1 MQLASSR
8 ILVVVAPSN
17 DLGEQLFNE
26 AKKWHELGLIR
37 DFFWIEASEETKQ
50 ALGDFKLKFQ
60 SVSDDP
66 TEVENDFLQFLGGI
80 EVQHLDLV
88 VPWFLGD
95 AAPDEHLALFSVK
108 LGKAIS
114 DVLPKAAQIGN
125 VTNKRLFTTL
135 LSIPS
140 IESVGHDLNPVP
152 FGFDLFDQNVYIS
165 PEARATPWAGSAPV
179 LSANGTLHFALSQI
193 CTVGGVWAGS
203 SESLSAMLRARN
215 YEFTTGNILVMR
227 SITTAVV
234 ANGVASQIV
243 IEALT
248 KVGDPEFDLYA
259 NTDANDKQ
267 RPVALL
273 IGQRQLRD
281 QFVTQRV
288 EEILARSDKAFTY
301 EKREAFVKPDHGR
314 GFAPAVK
321 FFWNFTK
328 ETVKGFPLYTK
339 YWFQNKRNK
348 TANSLFGDVVEA
360 VPEGLDGYDE
370 MLRKMLVEVEKFN
383 ADAAIQD
390 SIAVSKEAFSQN
402 PGIWKLLR
410 EIAFSSVDGFGAKS
424 ETKAQVLPTV
434 DDVVSDPAE
443 RFEID
448 PQFAEHLELQDSSIG
463 FEQVAEL
470 RQKLAADLSASNIR
484 IDQLR
489 EQLIDLQRQREAEAE
504 AQRIADEQA
513 AEEAEAQR
521 VADEQAAE
529 EAEAQRVADEQAA
542 EEAEAQRVADE
553 QAAKEAV
560 SESEEELVSESEEEL
575 VAESEELIEAGNE
588 EAPELSAEESQVT
601 KRRAASKS
609 SSVAAKKLVPGSSG
623 SDDKPIDSKK
633 RGKK

>member
-1 MQLASSR
+1 MQKASSR
-8 ILVVVAPSN
+8 LLVVVAPSN
-17 DLGEQLFNE
+17 EIGNQLFLE
-26 AKKWHELGLIR
+26 ASKWFELGLIR
-37 DFFWIEASEETKQ
+37 DLYWIEASPETKES
-50 ALGDFKLKFQ
+50 LKKFKLKFQ
-60 SVSDDP
+60 TVSRDTQMGED
-66 TEVENDFLQFLGGI
+66 DFLQFLGAI
-80 EVQHLDLV
+80 EVKHLDLL
-88 VPWFLGD
+88 VPWFLGESQ
-95 AAPDEHLALFSVK
+95 PDEELALFSLEVA
-108 LGKAIS
+108 KAIS
-114 DVLPKAAQIGN
+114 GVLPKSAQIGN
-125 VTNKRLFTTL
+125 ALSKRLYSTL
-135 LSIPS
+135 LSVPS
-140 IESVGHDLNPVP
+140 IESVGQDLNPVP

-248 KVGDPEFDLYA
+248 KVGDPAFELYA

-273 IGQRQLRD
+273 MGQRQLRD

-288 EEILARSDKAFTY
+288 EEIFARSDKAFTY

-360 VPEGLDGYDE
+360 VPEALDGYDE

-410 EIAFSSVDGFGAKS
+410 EIAFSSVDGFGAKA

-443 RFEID
+443 KFEID
-448 PQFAEHLELQDSSIG
+448 PQFAEQLDLQDSSIG
-463 FEQVAEL
+463 FEQVADL

-489 EQLIDLQRQREAEAE
+489 ERLIELQRQREAEAE

-521 VADEQAAE
+521 IADEQAAE
-529 EAEAQRVADEQAA
+529 EAEAQRIADEQAT
-542 EEAEAQRVADE
+542 
-553 QAAKEAV
+553 
-560 SESEEELVSESEEEL
+560 EEELEEEL
-575 VAESEELIEAGNE
+575 EEEPEEELEEEPEEELEEEPEEELEEEPEEELEEEIEDPAEG
-588 EAPELSAEESQVT
+588 PEVLDQKVDSLSGLDDLDIEMPEFSN
-601 KRRAASKS
+601 
-609 SSVAAKKLVPGSSG
+609 
-623 SDDKPIDSKK
+623 SDDKTVDSKK

>member
-1 MQLASSR
+1 
-8 ILVVVAPSN
+8 
-17 DLGEQLFNE
+17 
-26 AKKWHELGLIR
+26 
-37 DFFWIEASEETKQ
+37 
-50 ALGDFKLKFQ
+50 
-60 SVSDDP
+60 
-66 TEVENDFLQFLGGI
+66 
-80 EVQHLDLV
+80 
-88 VPWFLGD
+88 
-95 AAPDEHLALFSVK
+95 
-108 LGKAIS
+108 
-114 DVLPKAAQIGN
+114 
-125 VTNKRLFTTL
+125 
-135 LSIPS
+135 
-140 IESVGHDLNPVP
+140 
-152 FGFDLFDQNVYIS
+152 
-165 PEARATPWAGSAPV
+165 
-179 LSANGTLHFALSQI
+179 
-193 CTVGGVWAGS
+193 
-203 SESLSAMLRARN
+203 
-215 YEFTTGNILVMR
+215 
-227 SITTAVV
+227 
-234 ANGVASQIV
+234 
-243 IEALT
+243 
-248 KVGDPEFDLYA
+248 
-259 NTDANDKQ
+259 
-267 RPVALL
+267 
-273 IGQRQLRD
+273 
-281 QFVTQRV
+281 
-288 EEILARSDKAFTY
+288 
-301 EKREAFVKPDHGR
+301 
-314 GFAPAVK
+314 
-321 FFWNFTK
+321 
-328 ETVKGFPLYTK
+328 
-339 YWFQNKRNK
+339 
-348 TANSLFGDVVEA
+348 
-360 VPEGLDGYDE
+360 
-370 MLRKMLVEVEKFN
+370 MLVEVEKFN

-521 VADEQAAE
+521 VADEQAA
-529 EAEAQRVADEQAA
+529 
-542 EEAEAQRVADE
+542 
-553 QAAKEAV
+553 KEAV

>member
-1 MQLASSR
+1 MQLESSR

-17 DLGEQLFNE
+17 DLGQQLFIE
-26 AKKWHELGLIR
+26 AKKWHGLGLIR
-37 DFFWIEASEETKQ
+37 DFFWIEASEETQ
-50 ALGDFKLKFQ
+50 QGLSNFKLKFQ
-60 SVSDDP
+60 SVSEDVGQ
-66 TEVENDFLQFLGGI
+66 VENDFLQFLGGI
-80 EVQHLDLV
+80 EVKHLDLV
-88 VPWFLGD
+88 VPWFVGD
-95 AAPDEHLALFSVK
+95 AAPNEDLAMFSVK
-108 LGKAIS
+108 LAKAIS

-135 LSIPS
+135 LSVPS
-140 IESVGHDLNPVP
+140 IESVGQDLNPVP

-179 LSANGTLHFALSQI
+179 LAANGTIHFALSQI

-243 IEALT
+243 IEALAN
-248 KVGDPEFDLYA
+248 VGDPEFELYA

-273 IGQRQLRD
+273 MGQRQLRD
-281 QFVTQRV
+281 QFVTQQV

-301 EKREAFVKPDHGR
+301 EKREGFVKPDHGR

-328 ETVKGFPLYTK
+328 ESVKGFPLYTK

-360 VPEGLDGYDE
+360 VPEALDGYDE

-390 SIAVSKEAFSQN
+390 SKALSNVAFSQS

-410 EIAFSSVDGFGAKS
+410 EIAFSSVDGFGANA

-443 RFEID
+443 KFEID

-470 RQKLAADLSASNIR
+470 RQRLAADLSASNIR

-489 EQLIDLQRQREAEAE
+489 ERLIELQRKREAEAE

-521 VADEQAAE
+521 IADEQAAE
-529 EAEAQRVADEQAA
+529 QEL
-542 EEAEAQRVADE
+542 EEEP
-553 QAAKEAV
+553 
-560 SESEEELVSESEEEL
+560 EEELEEEPEEEL
-575 VAESEELIEAGNE
+575 EEEPEEELE
-588 EAPELSAEESQVT
+588 EEPEELAEEPEVLDQKIDSLSGLDDLDIEMPEFSNSD
-601 KRRAASKS
+601 SKP
-609 SSVAAKKLVPGSSG
+609 V
-623 SDDKPIDSKK
+623 DSKK

>member
-8 ILVVVAPSN
+8 ILVVVAPSD
-17 DLGEQLFNE
+17 DLGQKLFHE
-26 AKKWHELGLIR
+26 AKKWHDLGLIR

-50 ALGDFKLKFQ
+50 VLSEFKLKFQ
-60 SVSDDP
+60 LISD
-66 TEVENDFLQFLGGI
+66 EVGQVENDFLQFLGGI
-80 EVQHLDLV
+80 EVKHVDLV

-95 AAPDEHLALFSVK
+95 AEPDQDLALFSVK
-108 LGKAIS
+108 LAKAIS
-114 DVLPKAAQIGN
+114 EVLPKAAQIGN
-125 VTNKRLFTTL
+125 VTSKRLYTTL
-135 LSIPS
+135 LSVPS
-140 IESVGHDLNPVP
+140 MESVGQDLKPVP

-179 LSANGTLHFALSQI
+179 LAANGTIHFALSQI

-248 KVGDPEFDLYA
+248 KVGDSEFELYA

-281 QFVTQRV
+281 QFVTQQV

-301 EKREAFVKPDHGR
+301 EKRDAFVKPNHGR

-370 MLRKMLVEVEKFN
+370 MLRKMLVEVEQFN
-383 ADAAIQD
+383 ANAAIQD

-410 EIAFSSVDGFGAKS
+410 EIAFSSVDGFGARA

-443 RFEID
+443 KFEVD
-448 PQFAEHLELQDSSIG
+448 PQFAEQLELQDSSIG

-470 RQKLAADLSASNIR
+470 RQKLSSDLSASNVR

-489 EQLIDLQRQREAEAE
+489 ERLIELQRQSEAEAE
-504 AQRIADEQA
+504 L
-513 AEEAEAQR
+513 QR

-529 EAEAQRVADEQAA
+529 EAELQRLADDQAA
-542 EEAEAQRVADE
+542 EELAEEPA
-553 QAAKEAV
+553 
-560 SESEEELVSESEEEL
+560 EEETVAEPEEET
-575 VAESEELIEAGNE
+575 VAEPEELIEAVIE
-588 EAPELSAEESQVT
+588 AAPEVPAEEPPVT

-609 SSVAAKKLVPGSSG
+609 SLDAAKKVVPGSSG
-623 SDDKPIDSKK
+623 GDGNPIDSKK

>member
-1 MQLASSR
+1 VQLA
-8 ILVVVAPSN
+8 
-17 DLGEQLFNE
+17 
-26 AKKWHELGLIR
+26 
-37 DFFWIEASEETKQ
+37 
-50 ALGDFKLKFQ
+50 
-60 SVSDDP
+60 
-66 TEVENDFLQFLGGI
+66 
-80 EVQHLDLV
+80 
-88 VPWFLGD
+88 
-95 AAPDEHLALFSVK
+95 
-108 LGKAIS
+108 KAIS
-114 DVLPKAAQIGN
+114 EVLPKAALIGN
-125 VTNKRLFTTL
+125 ATNKRLYTTL
-135 LSIPS
+135 LSVPS
-140 IESVGHDLNPVP
+140 MESIGQDLKPVP

-179 LSANGTLHFALSQI
+179 LAANGTTHFALSQI

-248 KVGDPEFDLYA
+248 KVGDSEFELYA
-259 NTDANDKQ
+259 NTDANDKR

-273 IGQRQLRD
+273 KGQTQLREL
-281 QFVTQRV
+281 FVTQRV
-288 EEILARSDKAFTY
+288 EEILARSDKAFAY
-301 EKREAFVKPDHGR
+301 EKRDAFVKPDHGR
-314 GFAPAVK
+314 GFAPAIK

-328 ETVKGFPLYTK
+328 ETVKGFPIYTK

-370 MLRKMLVEVEKFN
+370 MLRKMLVEVEEFN
-383 ADAAIQD
+383 ANAAIQD

-410 EIAFSSVDGFGAKS
+410 EIAISSVDGFGATA

-443 RFEID
+443 KFEVD
-448 PQFAEHLELQDSSIG
+448 PQFAEQLELPGSSIG

-470 RQKLAADLSASNIR
+470 RQKLSSDLSASNLR

-489 EQLIDLQRQREAEAE
+489 ERLIQLQRLREEEAE
-504 AQRIADEQA
+504 AQRIAEQEA

-521 VADEQAAE
+521 IAE
-529 EAEAQRVADEQAA
+529 EE
-542 EEAEAQRVADE
+542 
-553 QAAKEAV
+553 AAKEV
-560 SESEEELVSESEEEL
+560 QVEEDLEEELEDEPGEELEEEPG
-575 VAESEELIEAGNE
+575 EELE
-588 EAPELSAEESQVT
+588 EAPEEELEEEPEEDVEEEPETPAEQTEVVEQKVDSLSGLDDLDIEIPEFSN
-601 KRRAASKS
+601 SE
-609 SSVAAKKLVPGSSG
+609 
-623 SDDKPIDSKK
+623 DKPADSKK

>member
-1 MQLASSR
+1 MQKASSR
-8 ILVVVAPSN
+8 LLVVVAPSN
-17 DLGEQLFNE
+17 ETGNQLFLE
-26 AKKWHELGLIR
+26 ASKWFELGLIR
-37 DFFWIEASEETKQ
+37 DLYWIEASTDTKES
-50 ALGDFKLKFQ
+50 LKKFKLKFQ
-60 SVSDDP
+60 TVSRDTQTGED
-66 TEVENDFLQFLGGI
+66 DFLQFLGAI
-80 EVQHLDLV
+80 EVKHLDLL
-88 VPWFLGD
+88 VPWFLGESQ
-95 AAPDEHLALFSVK
+95 PDEELALFSLEVA
-108 LGKAIS
+108 KAIS
-114 DVLPKAAQIGN
+114 EVLPKSAQIGN
-125 VTNKRLFTTL
+125 SLSKRLYSTL
-135 LSIPS
+135 LSVPS
-140 IESVGHDLNPVP
+140 IESVGQDLNPVP

-179 LSANGTLHFALSQI
+179 LSSNGTLYFALSQI

-203 SESLSAMLRARN
+203 SESLSAILRARN

-248 KVGDPEFDLYA
+248 KVGDPEFELYA

-273 IGQRQLRD
+273 MGQRQLRD

-314 GFAPAVK
+314 GFAKAVK

-348 TANSLFGDVVEA
+348 TANSLLGDVVEA
-360 VPEGLDGYDE
+360 VPEGRDGYDE

-410 EIAFSSVDGFGAKS
+410 EIAFSSVDGFGAKA

-434 DDVVSDPAE
+434 DDIVSDPAE
-443 RFEID
+443 KFEID
-448 PQFAEHLELQDSSIG
+448 PQFAEQLDLQDSSIG

-489 EQLIDLQRQREAEAE
+489 ERLIELQRQREAEAE

-521 VADEQAAE
+521 IADEQAAE
-529 EAEAQRVADEQAA
+529 EAEAQRIADEQAA
-542 EEAEAQRVADE
+542 EEELE
-553 QAAKEAV
+553 E
-560 SESEEELVSESEEEL
+560 EPEEELEEEPEEGLEEEPEEGLEEEPEEGLEEEPEEEL
-575 VAESEELIEAGNE
+575 ED
-588 EAPELSAEESQVT
+588 PAEEPEVLDQKVDSL
-601 KRRAASKS
+601 SGLDDLDIEMPEFS
-609 SSVAAKKLVPGSSG
+609 NSDAKPV
-623 SDDKPIDSKK
+623 DSKK

>member
-8 ILVVVAPSN
+8 ILVVIAPSD
-17 DLGEQLFNE
+17 DLGRKLFDE
-26 AKKWHELGLIR
+26 AKNWHDLGLIR

-50 ALGDFKLKFQ
+50 ALSEFKLKFQ
-60 SVSDDP
+60 LISD
-66 TEVENDFLQFLGGI
+66 EVGQVENDFLQFLGGI

-95 AAPDEHLALFSVK
+95 TEPDQDLALFSVK
-108 LGKAIS
+108 LAKAIS
-114 DVLPKAAQIGN
+114 EVLPKAALIGN
-125 VTNKRLFTTL
+125 ATNKRLYTTL
-135 LSIPS
+135 LSVPS
-140 IESVGHDLNPVP
+140 MESIGQDLKPVP

-179 LSANGTLHFALSQI
+179 LATNGTTHFALSQI

-248 KVGDPEFDLYA
+248 KVGDPEFELYA

-273 IGQRQLRD
+273 KGQTQLREL
-281 QFVTQRV
+281 FVTQRV

-301 EKREAFVKPDHGR
+301 EKRDAFVKPDHGR
-314 GFAPAVK
+314 GFAPAIK

-328 ETVKGFPLYTK
+328 ETVKGFPIYTK

-370 MLRKMLVEVEKFN
+370 MLRKMLVEVEEFN
-383 ADAAIQD
+383 ANAAIQD

-410 EIAFSSVDGFGAKS
+410 EITISSVDGFGATA

-443 RFEID
+443 KFAVD
-448 PQFAEHLELQDSSIG
+448 PQFAEHLELSDSSIG

-470 RQKLAADLSASNIR
+470 RQKLSSDLSASNLR

-489 EQLIDLQRQREAEAE
+489 ERLIQLQRLSEEEAE
-504 AQRIADEQA
+504 AQRIAEEKA

-521 VADEQAAE
+521 LAEVEAQRIAEEEAAQEAEAQGIANAEAAE
-529 EAEAQRVADEQAA
+529 EAQVNEDL
-542 EEAEAQRVADE
+542 EEEP
-553 QAAKEAV
+553 
-560 SESEEELVSESEEEL
+560 EEELEEEPEEESDKDLEEESETP
-575 VAESEELIEAGNE
+575 AEQTEVVEQKVDSLSGLDDLDIEIPEFSNSE
-588 EAPELSAEESQVT
+588 
-601 KRRAASKS
+601 
-609 SSVAAKKLVPGSSG
+609 
-623 SDDKPIDSKK
+623 DKPADSKK